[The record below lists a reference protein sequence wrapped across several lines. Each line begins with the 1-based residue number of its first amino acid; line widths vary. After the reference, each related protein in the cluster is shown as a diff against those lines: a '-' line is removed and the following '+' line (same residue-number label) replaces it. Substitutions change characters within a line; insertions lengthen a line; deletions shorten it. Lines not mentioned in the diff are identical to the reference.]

1 MPETIGRQA
10 ASYRQ
15 GLVLGL
21 TMAEIML
28 LLVFCML
35 IAVGV
40 GLANERTKL
49 LDAMLRLKQVEA
61 AAAADKAIIETIKR
75 NPRLTELLS
84 QATGSASQRDIDEFW
99 RKLVESNDVVT
110 KLGRQGV
117 SLVALKEESDS
128 LVKMQRLLKDGIDPD
143 KIARGMALASAID
156 QTGSAK
162 SGPRLTPEQVVTL
175 IEKGI
180 AASKLQSAN
189 ERGRGQHNW
198 PPIIN
203 LSEAGGY
210 YFASGN
216 AVLTADFALAL
227 RTIVI
232 PRLLEIVESFDV
244 DVIEVIG
251 HTDEQPV
258 TSHAS
263 NLDRHLSSVTL
274 GGADAAVLQWSDNAG
289 LGLARALAVV
299 KVLAS
304 DARLAAF
311 RILPLSGA
319 QLIDTDGRLTRW
331 EGGDVRERRRIEIR
345 MRKSN

>member
-1 MPETIGRQA
+1 MEPTQRSALARLLNGLKREQHDYRPSLEVFPALNIEKLA
-10 ASYRQ
+10 ADM
-15 GLVLGL
+15 GLATAG
-21 TMAEIML
+21 AERGTREEPAAGSIALDDVENRIIERVEAEKNAAHGL
-28 LLVFCML
+28 LLDEL
-35 IAVGV
+35 RTYK
-40 GLANERTKL
+40 ERL
-49 LDAMLRLKQVEA
+49 SSLDFEGRFA
-61 AAAADKAIIETIKR
+61 TI
-75 NPRLTELLS
+75 
-84 QATGSASQRDIDEFW
+84 
-99 RKLVESNDVVT
+99 
-110 KLGRQGV
+110 RQGV

-128 LVKMQRLLKDGIDPD
+128 FAKMQRLLKDGVDAD

-156 QTGSAK
+156 QAGSAK
-162 SGPRLTPEQVVTL
+162 SGPKLTPEQVVTL

-180 AASKLQSAN
+180 AASKLQRAN
-189 ERGRGQHNW
+189 EGGRGQHNW

-210 YFASGN
+210 YFASGS
-216 AVLTADFALAL
+216 AVLTPDFAAAL
-227 RTIVI
+227 RNVVI
-232 PRLLEIVESFDV
+232 TRLLDIADSFDV

-258 TSHAS
+258 ANHAS
-263 NLDRHLSSVTL
+263 NLDRYLSSVTL
-274 GGADAAVLQWSDNAG
+274 AGTDAAVLQWSDNAG

-311 RILPLSGA
+311 RTLPLSGA